1 MKRHR
6 SFWKRRFFIPVLNR
20 YRDLTMQKKISLAF
34 LLLMVPMVI
43 FVGIWF
49 VNVLDAS
56 ENYDKAIRNT
66 SIISEFNLDFKK
78 NYDYKIYL
86 ITTGNKTY
94 NEQHPEEDITYA
106 KDIIMRVKMA
116 TENTD
121 SLECIKRCERYF
133 EVLENYTKKIR
144 QNVMQVGKY
153 DENRDLWE
161 NGVQL
166 VTTNIQNTMLQ
177 LLYYENRQ
185 SAIAYD
191 DMQTMTRNMS
201 LLSLVLVAF
210 LAAAATMMVTIIPRG
225 ITKPIR
231 YLSTV
236 TKEVADGNLGV
247 RVHMEHGAEMKILA
261 DSLNV
266 MIEKIQTLIDNVM
279 LEQIRLREA
288 ELEILQMQ
296 INPHF
301 LYNTLD
307 TIVWLA
313 EAGDKEAVVEMVQTL
328 TEFFRSSLNSGKDI
342 VSIESE
348 IRHVSSYLQIQQV
361 RYQDIL
367 DYEISLTG
375 EIDDFQ
381 IPKIT
386 LQPLVENA
394 LYHGIKY
401 KRGKGKILVSGRVE
415 ENRCVLSV
423 CDDGVGMTE
432 ERLKQ
437 VRSGLT
443 TKIGDNNDFYG
454 LYNVNERIRLKF
466 GEEYG
471 LHIDS
476 VEQRGTVV
484 EVWLPMTDRSDCPAH
499 QKIFGPIKNHPES

>member
-1 MKRHR
+1 MRKRR
-6 SFWKRRFFIPVLNR
+6 NFWKRRFIIPILNR

-34 LLLMVPMVI
+34 LFLMVPMVI

-49 VNVLDAS
+49 VNVLGAS

-66 SIISEFNLDFKK
+66 AIISKFNLDFKK

-106 KDIIMRVKMA
+106 KDIIEQVKMS
-116 TENTD
+116 TEN
-121 SLECIKRCERYF
+121 SESQECIQRCDRYF
-133 EVLENYTKKIR
+133 QVLENYTKKIR
-144 QNVMQVGKY
+144 KNVMMVGKY

-185 SAIAYD
+185 SAIVYD
-191 DMQTMTRNMS
+191 DMKRMTTNMIWIS
-201 LLSLVLVAF
+201 LLLAAF
-210 LAAAATMMVTIIPRG
+210 LVAAATMMVTIIPRS

-231 YLSTV
+231 YLSAV
-236 TKEVADGNLGV
+236 TKEIADGNLDV
-247 RVHMEHGAEMKILA
+247 RVHMEHGAEMKLLA

-266 MIEKIQTLIDNVM
+266 MIEKISILIDNVM
-279 LEQIRLREA
+279 LEQMRLREA

-307 TIVWLA
+307 TIIWLA
-313 EAGDKEAVVEMVQTL
+313 EVGNKEAVVEMVQTL
-328 TEFFRSSLNSGKDI
+328 SEFFRSSLNSGKDI

-367 DYEISLTG
+367 EYEISLPD
-375 EIDDFQ
+375 EIKDFQ

-401 KRGKGKILVSGRVE
+401 KRGRGKILISGRRE
-415 ENRCVLSV
+415 KDRCVLSV
-423 CDDGVGMTE
+423 CDDGVGMTK
-432 ERLKQ
+432 ERLRQ
-437 VRSGLT
+437 VRGGLT
-443 TKIGDNNDFYG
+443 TKIEDNNDFYG

-476 VEQRGTVV
+476 IVQEGTVV
-484 EVWLPMTDRSDCPAH
+484 EVWLPMEVIPNH
-499 QKIFGPIKNHPES
+499 KKITQNRNIKHNFDIN

>member
-1 MKRHR
+1 MKRIK
-6 SFWKRRFFIPVLNR
+6 FFLKRHIFVPLLNR
-20 YRDLTMQKKISLAF
+20 YRDYTLQKKISMAF
-34 LLLMVPMVI
+34 LLLFVPVVV

-49 VNVLDAS
+49 ANVWNAS
-56 ENYDKAIRNT
+56 EKYDKAIRNT
-66 SIISEFNLDFKK
+66 AIISEFNLDFKK

-94 NEQHPEEDITYA
+94 NEQHPEEDLEYA
-106 KDIIMRVKMA
+106 KDIIEQVRRDV
-116 TENTD
+116 ENPK
-121 SLECIKRCERYF
+121 SQECIKKCLRYF
-133 EVLENYTKKIR
+133 EVLEKYTKQIR
-144 QNVMQVGKY
+144 RNVMMVGRY

-166 VTTNIQNTMLQ
+166 VTTNIQSTMLQ
-177 LLYYENRQ
+177 LLYYENKQ
-185 SAIAYD
+185 SATAYN
-191 DMQTMTRNMS
+191 DMQQMTKNMILIS
-201 LLSLVLVAF
+201 LLLVAV
-210 LAAAATMMVTIIPRG
+210 LGAMATLMVTIIPRS
-225 ITKPIR
+225 ISKPIR

-236 TKEVADGNLGV
+236 TKEVADGNLDV
-247 RVHMEHGAEMKILA
+247 RVHMEHGAEVRLLA

-279 LEQIRLREA
+279 LEQIHLREA

-307 TIVWLA
+307 TIIWLA
-313 EAGDKEAVVEMVQTL
+313 EAGDKNAVVEMVQTL
-328 TEFFRSSLNSGKDI
+328 SAFFRSSLNSGKDI

-348 IRHVSSYLQIQQV
+348 IRHIASYLQIQQV

-367 DYEISLTG
+367 DYEISVPE
-375 EIDDFQ
+375 EIKNCQ

-401 KRGKGKILVSGRVE
+401 KRGKGRIVVSGRLLE
-415 ENRCVLSV
+415 GQCVLSV
-423 CDDGVGMTE
+423 GDDGIGMSK
-432 ERLKQ
+432 ERLRQ
-437 VRSGLT
+437 VRGGLT
-443 TKIGDNNDFYG
+443 TKIEDSNDFYG

-471 LHIDS
+471 LRIDS
-476 VEQRGTVV
+476 VQMEGTVV
-484 EVWLPMTDRSDCPAH
+484 EVWLPAPKEDKS
-499 QKIFGPIKNHPES
+499 

>member
-1 MKRHR
+1 MKRR
-6 SFWKRRFFIPVLNR
+6 RNFWKRRFIIPVLNR
-20 YRDLTMQKKISLAF
+20 YRDFTLQKKISMAF
-34 LLLMVPMVI
+34 LLLLVPMI
-43 FVGIWF
+43 TFVGIWF

-56 ENYDKAIRNT
+56 EKYDRAIHNT
-66 SIISEFNLDFKK
+66 AIISEFNLDFKK

-94 NEQHPEEDITYA
+94 NEQHPEEDIKYA
-106 KDIIMRVKMA
+106 KDIIERVKKA
-116 TENTD
+116 IENPN
-121 SLECIKRCERYF
+121 SQECIQRCNRYF
-133 EVLENYTKKIR
+133 EVLEKYTKEIR
-144 QNVMQVGKY
+144 QNVMLVGRY

-166 VTTNIQNTMLQ
+166 VTTNIQNTMLE

-185 SAIAYD
+185 SATAYN
-191 DMQTMTRNMS
+191 DMQKMTTNMILIS
-201 LLSLVLVAF
+201 FFIVGILIAVAI
-210 LAAAATMMVTIIPRG
+210 LMVTIIPRS
-225 ITKPIR
+225 ISKPIR
-231 YLSTV
+231 YLSEV
-236 TKEVADGNLGV
+236 TKEVADGNLDV
-247 RVHMEHGAEMKILA
+247 RVHMKHGAEVKLLA

-279 LEQIRLREA
+279 LEQMRLREA

-313 EAGDKEAVVEMVQTL
+313 EAGNKEAVVEMVQTL
-328 TEFFRSSLNSGKDI
+328 SDFFRSSLNSGKDI

-348 IRHVSSYLQIQQV
+348 IRHVVSYLQIQQV

-367 DYEISLTG
+367 EYEISIPEETRYC
-375 EIDDFQ
+375 Q

-401 KRGKGKILVSGRVE
+401 KRGKGKIRVSGRIQDHMCILTV
-415 ENRCVLSV
+415 S
-423 CDDGVGMTE
+423 DDGVGMTK
-432 ERLKQ
+432 ERLQQ
-437 VRSGLT
+437 VRGGLT
-443 TKIGDNNDFYG
+443 SKIEDSNDFYG
-454 LYNVNERIRLKF
+454 LYNVNERIHLKF

-471 LHIDS
+471 LHLDS
-476 VEQRGTVV
+476 ILQEGTTV
-484 EVWLPMTDRSDCPAH
+484 EVWLPMTPQDDSL
-499 QKIFGPIKNHPES
+499 PESSKS

>member
-1 MKRHR
+1 MKRR
-6 SFWKRRFFIPVLNR
+6 CSFWKRRFIIPILNR
-20 YRDLTMQKKISLAF
+20 YRDLTMQKKISIAF
-34 LLLMVPMVI
+34 LFLIVPMVI

-49 VNVLDAS
+49 VNVLGAS

-66 SIISEFNLDFKK
+66 AIISEFNLDFKK

-86 ITTGNKTY
+86 IATGNKTY

-106 KDIIMRVKMA
+106 KDIIERVKMS
-116 TENTD
+116 TENPD
-121 SLECIKRCERYF
+121 SQECIRNCDRYF
-133 EVLENYTKKIR
+133 EVLENYTKEIR
-144 QNVMQVGKY
+144 QNVMMVGRD

-161 NGVQL
+161 NGVQFI
-166 VTTNIQNTMLQ
+166 TTNIQNTMLK

-185 SAIAYD
+185 SAIAYG
-191 DMQTMTRNMS
+191 DMQTMTRNMI
-201 LLSLVLVAF
+201 LISLVLVAV
-210 LAAAATMMVTIIPRG
+210 LIAVATMMVTIIPRS

-231 YLSTV
+231 YLNTV

-247 RVHMEHGAEMKILA
+247 RVHMAHGAEMKILA

-266 MIEKIQTLIDNVM
+266 MIEKIQTLIDNVR
-279 LEQIRLREA
+279 LEQMRLREA

-296 INPHF
+296 ISPHF
-301 LYNTLD
+301 LYNTLG

-313 EAGDKEAVVEMVQTL
+313 EAGNKDAVVEMVQTL
-328 TEFFRSSLNSGKDI
+328 SEFFRSSLNGGKDV

-348 IRHVSSYLQIQQV
+348 IRHISSYLQIQQV

-367 DYEISLTG
+367 DYEISLPE
-375 EIDDFQ
+375 EIKNFQ

-415 ENRCVLSV
+415 EGRCVLSV
-423 CDDGVGMTE
+423 CDDGVGMPK
-432 ERLKQ
+432 ERLRQ
-437 VRSGLT
+437 VRDGLMI
-443 TKIGDNNDFYG
+443 KLEDNNDFYG

-466 GEEYG
+466 GEGYG

-476 VEQRGTVV
+476 ILQEGTTV
-484 EVWLPMTDRSDCPAH
+484 EVWLPTDGQSYPLPDRKKNTSNRN
-499 QKIFGPIKNHPES
+499 KI

>member
-1 MKRHR
+1 MKRR
-6 SFWKRRFFIPVLNR
+6 RNFWKRRFIIPILNR
-20 YRDLTMQKKISLAF
+20 YRDLTMQKKISIAF
-34 LLLMVPMVI
+34 LFLIVPMVI

-49 VNVLDAS
+49 ANVLGAS

-66 SIISEFNLDFKK
+66 AIISEFNLDFKK

-106 KDIIMRVKMA
+106 KDIIERVKMS
-116 TENTD
+116 TEDPD
-121 SLECIKRCERYF
+121 SQECIRNCDRYF

-144 QNVMQVGKY
+144 QNVMTVGRY

-166 VTTNIQNTMLQ
+166 VTTNIQNTMLK

-191 DMQTMTRNMS
+191 DMQTMTRNMI
-201 LLSLVLVAF
+201 LISLVLVAV

-231 YLSTV
+231 YLNSV

-247 RVHMEHGAEMKILA
+247 RVHMAHGAEMKILA

-279 LEQIRLREA
+279 LEQMRLREA

-313 EAGDKEAVVEMVQTL
+313 EAGNKDAVVEMVQTL
-328 TEFFRSSLNSGKDI
+328 SEFFRSSLNGGKDV

-348 IRHVSSYLQIQQV
+348 IRHISSYLQIQQV

-367 DYEISLTG
+367 DYEISLPK
-375 EIDDFQ
+375 EIESVQ

-401 KRGKGKILVSGRVE
+401 KRGKGKIVVSGRME

-423 CDDGVGMTE
+423 CDDGVGMTK
-432 ERLKQ
+432 ERLRQ
-437 VRSGLT
+437 VRDGLT
-443 TKIGDNNDFYG
+443 IKVDDTNDFYG

-476 VEQRGTVV
+476 VLQEGTTV
-484 EVWLPMTDRSDCPAH
+484 EVWLPKHLPELFA
-499 QKIFGPIKNHPES
+499 IKS